1 MDGGILVGIA
11 TVVALGLGSATMLRL
26 LLRSPVAINWFFD
39 EFVPGLRRRLRRTR
53 EQPTG
58 RPIEEIASSIRRLG
72 AAYYGGHPG
81 RSWVK
86 TEAFRRAYEQ
96 ALIEGCL
103 ALDVTT
109 DLLDIEP
116 GTAHDTERLRVEHLL
131 TDAGL
136 MMRPAA

>member
-1 MDGGILVGIA
+1 MDGGILLGMAI
-11 TVVALGLGSATMLRL
+11 VVALGLGSAVMLRL
-26 LLRSPVAINWFFD
+26 LLRSPAAINWFLD
-39 EFVPGLRRRLRRTR
+39 EFVPGLRRRLHRDH
-53 EQPTG
+53 EQPAG

-96 ALIEGCL
+96 ALLEGCV

-109 DLLDIEP
+109 DLLDIAP
-116 GTAHDTERLRVEHLL
+116 GSAHDAERLRVEHLL
-131 TDAGL
+131 TAAGL
-136 MMRPAA
+136 AVPRAA